1 MYSIGV
7 IMINK
12 RDYKFLSDEETLE
25 VEEIKKSEIVS
36 RSCLFHKYS
45 KAARHNIQ
53 LFPNHY
59 LDIMELR
66 NTVLLKSRV
75 SEFTKVLNSK
85 DVTERKIL
93 NQINSNEDFFI
104 IGSLLKKYYNFGH
117 HEAHV
122 FREFPLGTSF
132 KADYLIL
139 GLNSDGWHFIFVEL
153 EAPVGNITIGNGD
166 LGNVFRKG
174 IIQIGDWDEWLE
186 LNFNSLQ
193 EFFYKHVKKGKFL
206 PDEFLRLDKS
216 RVNYAVIAGRRKDFR
231 KKTYRIQ
238 RKAIKE
244 QQINLIHYDNVLDAV
259 DTLFSGSAY

>member
-1 MYSIGV
+1 
-7 IMINK
+7 MINK
-12 RDYKFLSDEETLE
+12 RDYKFLSDEEILE
-25 VEEIKKSEIVS
+25 FEAIKNSEIVS
-36 RSCLFHKYS
+36 GSGLLTIRKSLFHKYP

-66 NTVLLKSRV
+66 NTELLMRKA
-75 SEFTKVLNSK
+75 SEFSEILNSD

-153 EAPVGNITIGNGD
+153 EAPVGSITIGDGD

-174 IIQIGDWDEWLE
+174 ITQIGDWDEWLE
-186 LNFNSLQ
+186 QNFNSLQ
-193 EFFYKHVKKGKFL
+193 EYFYKHVKKGSSL

-216 RVNYAVIAGRRKDFR
+216 RLNYAVIAGRRDDFNE
-231 KKTYRIQ
+231 KTYRIQ

-259 DTLFSGSAY
+259 NMLFSSGTY